1 MPKLLNLEAAPK
13 KRTIQHYDLEKMQM
27 TDYGLNNSVKKEPIN
42 LRTTYSIESQYQS
55 LLPTK
60 NRYVGRIRCSIAAY
74 NFYVWHLFRSIN
86 INTG

>member
-42 LRTTYSIESQYQS
+42 LRTTYSIESQYAKLIAYEKS
-55 LLPTK
+55 LRGSHPML
-60 NRYVGRIRCSIAAY
+60 NRC
-74 NFYVWHLFRSIN
+74 L
-86 INTG
+86 